1 MHEYADAVDYEKLDA
16 AVRQVL
22 RLLVAECPVPIHA
35 LAARAVTELFCTCV
49 TGAEDAAEGQLSTIH
64 ATLIEVVLQRAHA
77 VMADP
82 PLRTR
87 AQDAVDLASD
97 QSFPASDPPAWIWRG
112 GTVADDRG
120 LG

>member
-35 LAARAVTELFCTCV
+35 LAARAVSERFCTCV

-64 ATLIEVVLQRAHA
+64 VTLIETVVQRVHA
-77 VMADP
+77 VMTEPSSPARGP
-82 PLRTR
+82 
-87 AQDAVDLASD
+87 DAVDLASD
-97 QSFPASDPPAWIWRG
+97 QSFPASDPPAWIWRDG
-112 GTVADDRG
+112 AVAGDRG
-120 LG
+120 IG